1 MFHLCPFRG
10 SFDDNTTRFYVA
22 CVIEA
27 FGYLHSKGIVYRDLK
42 VCMPSFAVYF
52 VSISAHVIPMIIK
65 IYVCN
70 LLCLLL
76 FEMCRHYIMTN
87 VLK

>member
-1 MFHLCPFRG
+1 MKFDVRFYLVTLLFIIFDLEIAMVFVEDESCQFRG

-42 VCMPSFAVYF
+42 VIHIFINKKNTNQPSF
-52 VSISAHVIPMIIK
+52 S
-65 IYVCN
+65 
-70 LLCLLL
+70 
-76 FEMCRHYIMTN
+76 
-87 VLK
+87 

>member
-1 MFHLCPFRG
+1 MFHPFHFRG

-42 VCMPSFAVYF
+42 VCIRSFAIYF
-52 VSISAHVIPMIIK
+52 LIK
-65 IYVCN
+65 LGSCDIYDN
-70 LLCLLL
+70 QDLCLRPVL
-76 FEMCRHYIMTN
+76 FTLI
-87 VLK
+87 